1 MRLCVIGKGAMRNKL
16 KNTAVA
22 VCVLS
27 MGTMSLFAMPTAKE
41 ISKVKDLVK
50 DVAAS
55 GVKAMK
61 SGEKTPVEDAASQV
75 ALAKEAGSEAE
86 K

>member
-1 MRLCVIGKGAMRNKL
+1 MQDNL
-16 KNTAVA
+16 KDVAFA
-22 VCVLS
+22 VCVMT
-27 MGTMSLFAMPTAKE
+27 MGPMSLFAMPTAKE

-61 SGEKTPVEDAASQV
+61 SGEKTPVEDTASQV